1 MAVPNMIVTLVANTT
16 KYSNGLRKA
25 SGDTMSFGKF
35 AATGLRMASQ
45 AAVALGVALVSSIP
59 MLANMG
65 AESRRADIQLRVML
79 GNMQGLGFATNK
91 TVARLKAY
99 ATQTMLA
106 TGIDDE
112 AIKAVQKKLLVFGA
126 LRKSVDTLGG
136 AFDRTTQLSLDMAAG
151 GFGDAESMALKL
163 GKALEN
169 PNKYL
174 GALAKTGVI
183 FTDGERKKISALQ
196 KSGDLMKAQ
205 DIILGSLES
214 KYKGLAEES
223 ATPFEKLTVRFQDM
237 GDTIGEALL
246 VPLEKMND
254 ELTKYIGT
262 PEGKADLKAV
272 VDLFVGMANA
282 VKDLA
287 KFLRDVKKVLD
298 DISKFNSSIFG
309 NIQMSGSVITGFGPR
324 TGGNPSAPGGNGA
337 GVPTGARGLTVNV
350 TGITPTAT
358 VGRTVIDA
366 VNTANRYGVR

>member
-25 SGDTMSFGKF
+25 SGDTMSFGKI
-35 AATGLRMASQ
+35 ASTGLRMASQ
-45 AAVALGVALVSSIP
+45 AAVALGVALISSIP

-79 GNMQGLGFATNK
+79 GNMQGLGVATNK

-163 GKALEN
+163 GKALQD
-169 PNKYL
+169 PQKYL
-174 GALAKTGVI
+174 ASLARTGVI
-183 FTDGERKKISALQ
+183 FTAEERKKISALQ

-223 ATPFEKLTVRFQDM
+223 ATPFEKLTVRFRDM

-246 VPLEKMND
+246 DPLEKMND

-262 PEGKADLKAV
+262 PQGKADLKAV

-298 DISKFNSSIFG
+298 EISKFNSSIFG
-309 NIQMSGSVITGFGPR
+309 NIQMKGTVITGFGP
-324 TGGNPSAPGGNGA
+324 APKGSG
-337 GVPTGARGLTVNV
+337 PTTPADRQPKGITVNV
-350 TGITPTAT
+350 TGITPSAT
-358 VGRTVIDA
+358 VGRSVIDA

>member
-1 MAVPNMIVTLVANTT
+1 MAVPNMIVTLVANVG
-16 KYSNGLRKA
+16 KYSSGLRKA
-25 SGDTMSFGKF
+25 SGDTMSFGKV
-35 AATGLRMASQ
+35 AATGLKMASQ
-45 AAVALGVALVSSIP
+45 AAVALGVALISSIP

-79 GNMQGLGFATNK
+79 GNMQGLGVATNR

-136 AFDRTTQLSLDMAAG
+136 AFDRTTKLSLDLAAG

-174 GALAKTGVI
+174 ASLARVGVV

-196 KSGDLMKAQ
+196 KSGNLMKAQ
-205 DIILGSLES
+205 DIILNSLEG

-223 ATPFEKLTVRFQDM
+223 ATPWEKLTVKFQDM

-246 VPLEKMND
+246 GPLGQMND
-254 ELTKYIGT
+254 ELSAYISTKQGQ
-262 PEGKADLKAV
+262 EDLRAV
-272 VDLFVGMANA
+272 VDMFVDFANA
-282 VKDLA
+282 VKDVA
-287 KFLRDVKKVLD
+287 KFLRDVKKVMD
-298 DISKFNSSIFG
+298 DISAFNADLFSALG
-309 NIQMSGSVITGFGPR
+309 VRGSVITLQPTPTGSGPTTPADR
-324 TGGNPSAPGGNGA
+324 VGSSRITVNFNTPVDSVSAGREVARVLADYNRVA
-337 GVPTGARGLTVNV
+337 GVR
-350 TGITPTAT
+350 
-358 VGRTVIDA
+358 
-366 VNTANRYGVR
+366 